1 MSAKPV
7 KCVFV
12 HGWGMNREIWHPLL
26 ERMPEVIEPMTI
38 DLPGHGQNAGQSFQ
52 SLDDLVE
59 ALASEV
65 DEPAIW
71 VGWSLGGLAVTQLA
85 LRCPEKA
92 RALMLVASSPCFV
105 QKPGWDSGMGAEVF
119 DDFSNQLEQDFS
131 GTIQRFLSLQV
142 RGSESGRQLLREL
155 RKKVLAQPAADILA
169 LRSGLSILK
178 SIDLRAELKDLNMP
192 VSWVLG
198 GQDGLVKADLESEL
212 KLLAT
217 NIESRVYPKA
227 AHAPFLSHLE
237 EFSEQLVAFVN
248 RVS

>member
-12 HGWGMNREIWHPLL
+12 HGWGMNREIWQPLL
-26 ERMPEVIEPMTI
+26 ERMPEVVESRAI

-85 LRCPEKA
+85 LRYPEKA

-155 RKKVLAQPAADILA
+155 RKKVLAQPAANILA